1 MIMERVLGQLEL
13 ARKRNG
19 ELRDMIVSLIQA
31 IRKASDENQ
40 YLKGVVDRAI
50 TSADIVGL
58 FADEFQSMGVC
69 NYVERRFSS
78 TRGDFIVTVRS
89 VTGKSPADI
98 AREAMDSAKYW
109 KDRYL
114 STQTDKS
121 FTWTVRFTPDRK
133 GPDWNII
140 ATIWPGATV
149 QRSEHAVHSFVYDGT
164 QVQVQDVI
172 EALHKAGFTV
182 AYELLK

>member
-1 MIMERVLGQLEL
+1 MSMEHVLGQLEL

-19 ELRDMIVSLIQA
+19 ELRDLVVSLIQA

-58 FADEFQSMGVC
+58 FADEFQSLGVC

-78 TRGDFIVTVRS
+78 TRGDFTVLVRS
-89 VTGKSPADI
+89 VTGKSPGDI
-98 AREAMDSAKYW
+98 AREAMDSVAFW
-109 KDRYL
+109 KDKYI
-114 STQTDKS
+114 STQRN
-121 FTWTVRFTPDRK
+121 TWTVRFTPDRK
-133 GPDWNII
+133 DPDWKII